1 MRRVIGASVAVVL
14 TLGMLINAQA
24 VFAETNGGGGGN
36 SGWVSIGSPGSPG
49 GGSPGGG
56 GGSTSRWGKSCELGA
71 DQDATLN
78 GGKPGPGYV
87 LVFCYQTFDGVPVG
101 EAIGEWTLEQPRMD
115 PAEVA
120 QRILKTLTVAPIDI
134 RTVPEDRPGRVG
146 LIGLPTWMWANPST
160 RTTGPQSAS
169 ACIGGTC
176 VDLTMKVDRIE
187 WNMGDGN
194 TVTCRGP
201 GTPYADRYGKQDS
214 PTCGHRYTRTSLGR
228 PNQRYTINATSYWVA
243 HWEGGGRSGNFYLDQ
258 TATSHL
264 RIGELQVLVTQ

>member
-1 MRRVIGASVAVVL
+1 MGVPSVGNSAGGTGGGQIGD
-14 TLGMLINAQA
+14 
-24 VFAETNGGGGGN
+24 NGGGVWNGTPGG
-36 SGWVSIGSPGSPG
+36 SG

-56 GGSTSRWGKSCELGA
+56 GSGGGGSRFGKTCELYSS
-71 DQDATLN
+71 QDENLN

-87 LVFCYQTFDGVPVG
+87 LVICYETFDGVRTNNG
-101 EAIGEWTLEQPRMD
+101 ESIPFWTLQPPSMD

-146 LIGLPTWMWANPST
+146 LIGLPTWMWANPSP

-187 WNMGDGN
+187 WDMGDGN

-201 GTPYADRYGKQDS
+201 GTPYADRHGKQDS
-214 PTCGHRYTRTSLGR
+214 PTCGHRYTRTSLGK